1 MTKSDLMYV
10 RTTGEP
16 VIVLS
21 KIDSIAD
28 ESPKVNVRR
37 PVVSDQNGIIHVVDQ
52 FFEFELSTED
62 EYLSARIQRA
72 KNEQVSLEAIHASL
86 NAEKVN

>member
-1 MTKSDLMYV
+1 MNKGDLMYV

-37 PVVSDQNGIIHVVDQ
+37 PVIGDFGITHAVDQ

-72 KNEQVSLEAIHASL
+72 KNEQASLQAIHASL